1 MGFWI
6 FMTLMTMLLPLVM
19 LLLGLYFTRK
29 SPKEIN
35 YLFGYRTTRSM
46 KNKDTWEF
54 AHKKIGKLWLAVGA
68 IILPVSAVIMVL
80 VLGQSKDVIGN
91 TGSVI
96 VLLQLVPLIATIFPV
111 EKALKENFDEEGNKI
126 K

>member
-19 LLLGLYFTRK
+19 LLFGLYFTRK

>member
-29 SPKEIN
+29 SQKEIN

>member
-1 MGFWI
+1 
-6 FMTLMTMLLPLVM
+6 
-19 LLLGLYFTRK
+19 
-29 SPKEIN
+29 
-35 YLFGYRTTRSM
+35 M

-54 AHKKIGKLWLAVGA
+54 AHKKIGKIWLATGA

-96 VLLQLVPLIATIFPV
+96 TLLQLVPLIASIFPV
-111 EKALKENFDEEGNKI
+111 EKALKENFDDDGKRRN
-126 K
+126 

>member
-6 FMTLMTMLLPLVM
+6 FMTLMTMLLPLFM
-19 LLLGLYFTRK
+19 LLFGLYFTRK